1 MQGILKCGYNGGKML
16 GMELIEVVAGR
27 VRELRRAAGLEE
39 QELARRA
46 GISLQTVSNLETGR
60 LRDLKLSTLSKIA
73 AALSVSPEELLSPA
87 DRRAA

>member
-1 MQGILKCGYNGGKML
+1 ML

-27 VRELRRAAGLEE
+27 VKELRHASGLEE

-73 AALSVSPEELLSPA
+73 AALAVSPEELLSPV